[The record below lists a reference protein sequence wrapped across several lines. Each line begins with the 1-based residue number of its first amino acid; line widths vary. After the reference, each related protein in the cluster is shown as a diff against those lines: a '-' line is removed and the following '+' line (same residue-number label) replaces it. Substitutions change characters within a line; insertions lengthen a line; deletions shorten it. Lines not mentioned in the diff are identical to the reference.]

1 MKLSIVIPC
10 YNESYNERNT
20 ILPVIAAVKAAPF
33 DDKEIIVV
41 DCSSDGTREVLRRDI
56 EPALRGVD
64 GLCPKSFNSGAAW
77 IWDCYRHA
85 ADGPAPRAPRK
96 KI

>member
-1 MKLSIVIPC
+1 
-10 YNESYNERNT
+10 
-20 ILPVIAAVKAAPF
+20 LPVIAAVKAAPF

>member
-20 ILPVIAAVKAAPF
+20 ILPVVAAVKAAPF

-41 DCSSDGTREVLRRDI
+41 DDCPSDGTREVLRRDI
-56 EPALRGVD
+56 EAVVAWCGWAMPQEFQLRG
-64 GLCPKSFNSGAAW
+64 GLDLGLLP
-77 IWDCYRHA
+77 
-85 ADGPAPRAPRK
+85 PRR
-96 KI
+96 